1 MSNLSYQPVQILESM
16 KPTVVNAVGAMAV
29 GSNTLVLME
38 HIKGIAATI
47 TVALGVPTALLVLIY
62 WVLKVRREWKKP

>member
-1 MSNLSYQPVQILESM
+1 MSNLPQQSVQILESF
-16 KPTVVNAVGAMAV
+16 KPTVVTTFGAMAV

-38 HIKGIAATI
+38 HIKGIAATV

-62 WVLKVRREWKKP
+62 WALKVRREWKKP